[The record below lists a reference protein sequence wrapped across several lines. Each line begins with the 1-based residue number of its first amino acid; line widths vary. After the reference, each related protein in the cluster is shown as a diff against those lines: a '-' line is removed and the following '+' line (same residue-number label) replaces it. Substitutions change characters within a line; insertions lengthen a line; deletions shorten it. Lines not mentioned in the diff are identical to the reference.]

1 MEKSVIF
8 EQLINIGAIIMLVSN
23 ILAKSV
29 EDSTTLLLG
38 TIEEVF
44 QLKKIIKLD

>member
-1 MEKSVIF
+1 MIF
-8 EQLINIGAIIMLVSN
+8 INIVKIVFKEPKKIYARM
-23 ILAKSV
+23 KQ
-29 EDSTTLLLG
+29 DYSTTLLLG